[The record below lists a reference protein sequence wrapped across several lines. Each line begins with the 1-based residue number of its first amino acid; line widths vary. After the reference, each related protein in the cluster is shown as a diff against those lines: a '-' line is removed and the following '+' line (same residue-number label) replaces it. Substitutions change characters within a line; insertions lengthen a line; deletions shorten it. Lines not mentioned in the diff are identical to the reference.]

1 MGSGASSGLMPSLR
15 AVYEAK
21 KELSDDELWAALSD
35 CIKPKV
41 TDAQKEAITKV
52 VSELKAGEKGDFSM
66 CTEDAVFLVPG
77 APAPMPVAMVAGMCG
92 AMQAAM
98 TWDNSTKFEIETA
111 EIDADGNTVV
121 AAKTQQRLGVMT
133 ADLPAIGPFPAVS
146 LAEASDKCKET
157 PCILPWEY
165 GKYYFNAA
173 GKISKVLYDGATAP
187 TDDDSNATTLE
198 YTPTTGFPSVYAHMG
213 VALPPPPPSS
223 TFFIIHHDFKEDG
236 AADKFWAMM
245 GGMSPEDQKAN
256 GEKNLSLGMWNHSFM
271 PTGPQGPC
279 FCVWEAKGECS
290 NEQFQAFIDGPD
302 GPGAGAI
309 FNNTVRSMPAAL
321 IGTNTPYPAKF

>member
-1 MGSGASSGLMPSLR
+1 MPSLR

-111 EIDADGNTVV
+111 EILHVNTMIQYATSHHSVTP
-121 AAKTQQRLGVMT
+121 KTPFHPQRRHSPDHSQQRR
-133 ADLPAIGPFPAVS
+133 
-146 LAEASDKCKET
+146 
-157 PCILPWEY
+157 
-165 GKYYFNAA
+165 
-173 GKISKVLYDGATAP
+173 
-187 TDDDSNATTLE
+187 
-198 YTPTTGFPSVYAHMG
+198 HR
-213 VALPPPPPSS
+213 
-223 TFFIIHHDFKEDG
+223 H
-236 AADKFWAMM
+236 
-245 GGMSPEDQKAN
+245 
-256 GEKNLSLGMWNHSFM
+256 
-271 PTGPQGPC
+271 
-279 FCVWEAKGECS
+279 
-290 NEQFQAFIDGPD
+290 
-302 GPGAGAI
+302 
-309 FNNTVRSMPAAL
+309 RS
-321 IGTNTPYPAKF
+321 